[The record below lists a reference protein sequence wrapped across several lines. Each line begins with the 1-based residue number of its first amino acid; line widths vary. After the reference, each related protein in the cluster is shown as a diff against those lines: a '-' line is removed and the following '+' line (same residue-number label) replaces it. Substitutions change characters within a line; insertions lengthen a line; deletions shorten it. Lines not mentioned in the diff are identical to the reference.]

1 MTDKP
6 ILIYSDHCEFS
17 QNFIKI
23 LVQYPDLFNSFIRV
37 NIDIQPNTKSRPKVF
52 YQLQESL
59 NTKITKVPTVITVNG
74 KILSDKDAF
83 KWLEN
88 TIKEITQHQLSG
100 FEISSLSDNYSEFGS
115 TDICD
120 SKSKNYG
127 IFDKEGIDDNYL
139 KTSKG
144 WDPSQNGKTNGF
156 LNELEKMSDSDFT
169 TKQSERLSFDTNRQQ
184 NQQQNYQPQQQNQ
197 QPQQQNQQPHQ
208 QQNYQP
214 QNQQRKNVDFTN
226 PNFGMGGQLN
236 QSLNISQKQKDT
248 DSRLEKLMLEREE
261 TNNILNQRQQY

>member
-184 NQQQNYQPQQQNQ
+184 NQQQNYQ
-197 QPQQQNQQPHQ
+197 

-214 QNQQRKNVDFTN
+214 QNQQQNQQRKNIDFTS
-226 PNFGMGGQLN
+226 PNFGMVGQLN